1 MANRALTPDAE
12 LEAAPDARIAHAIAL
27 FRGRALAAAISA
39 CEALVA
45 EARALPTPG
54 RDRLEAQATYWAA
67 RSARRQEHP
76 DAALS
81 YVYAGLAAVQ
91 RSEQGQMECLLRA
104 ELIHVLSALGQNN
117 DALELADVLL
127 QRAEQLQDPVGRA
140 AAQEA
145 LASIYWMTNDWELGL
160 QAYTT
165 ALELACACHHLEL
178 RVLCTLGL
186 AACEEGVAEWAGAA
200 GRADEAE
207 TRIRRSVQLQRDSG
221 TLATALGDDYLV
233 MYSQLNCACSLHSL
247 GALDE
252 AKAAF
257 EACLADPS
265 REPVHGNALAVLGR
279 IALEQGD
286 PQAALPL
293 LLSGLENSERMNK
306 LYPTLV
312 ALQTLADAHE
322 AAGDTKA
329 ALACMRR
336 FHALHVKNASDK
348 ARLLARAMS
357 VKYDTERANAL
368 AQAQRQRADL
378 LERNNADL
386 ASEAALHER
395 AAMEDALTG
404 VANRRRFDQ
413 LLQAQVQPGGQLRPC
428 SVALLDID
436 QFKQVNDQF
445 SHLVGDDVLR
455 RIGAL
460 LSVNCRRNDLAAR
473 YGGEE
478 FVLLATDV
486 RRDEM
491 QQLCERIRRAI
502 EHEPWPALRLSLKVT
517 VSIGVAHHDEIAL
530 AHGGA
535 AEALMALADARLYAA
550 KARGRNQVCDQGP
563 GPPPTLP

>member
-1 MANRALTPDAE
+1 MAPRAPTTEPRA
-12 LEAAPDARIAHAIAL
+12 DARIEAAVAL
-27 FRGRALAAAISA
+27 FRGRELAAAINA
-39 CEALVA
+39 CEALMA
-45 EARALPTPG
+45 EAHAAPAA
-54 RDRLEAQATYWAA
+54 DADADNAVEAQAAYWAA

-76 DAALS
+76 DAALR
-81 YVYAGLAAVQ
+81 YVYAGLAAA
-91 RSEQGQMECLLRA
+91 RRGEPSPLECLLRA
-104 ELIHVLSALGQNN
+104 ELVHVLSALGQNK
-117 DALELADVLL
+117 DALEEADALL
-127 QRAEQLQDPVGRA
+127 QRAEALQHPVGRA

-145 LASIYWMTNDWELGL
+145 LAGIYWMTNDWELGL

-165 ALELACACHHLEL
+165 ALELACACDHLEL

-186 AACEEGVAEWAGAA
+186 AACEEGVAQWAGAA

-207 TRIRRSVQLQRDSG
+207 ARIRRSVQLQRDSG
-221 TLATALGDDYLV
+221 TLAAALGDGYLV

-293 LLSGLENSERMNK
+293 LLRGLEISERLNK

-312 ALQTLADAHE
+312 ALQTLVDAHE
-322 AAGDTKA
+322 AVGDTAA
-329 ALACMRR
+329 ALKCMRR

-357 VKYDTERANAL
+357 VKYDTERANAA
-368 AQAQRQRADL
+368 AQAQRQRADR
-378 LERNNADL
+378 LERSNADL

-413 LLQAQVQPGGQLRPC
+413 VLQTLAQPGAPLRPC
-428 SVALLDID
+428 SVALMDVD
-436 QFKQVNDQF
+436 QFKLVNDRY
-445 SHLVGDDVLR
+445 SHLVGDEVLR

-460 LSVNCRRNDLAAR
+460 LSFNCRRNDLAAR

-491 QQLCERIRRAI
+491 QQLCERIRHAI
-502 EHEPWPALRLSLKVT
+502 EHAHWTDIRAGMHVT
-517 VSIGVAHHDEIAL
+517 VSIGVARHDEITTL
-530 AHGGA
+530 GSGA
-535 AEALMALADARLYAA
+535 AVALLALADARLYAA
-550 KARGRNQVCDQGP
+550 KAGGRNQVCDQGP
-563 GPPPTLP
+563 GALPVAR

>member
-1 MANRALTPDAE
+1 MAPHAQPSETPAN
-12 LEAAPDARIAHAIAL
+12 ARIAGVMAL
-27 FRGRALAAAISA
+27 FRGRELSAAMSA
-39 CEALVA
+39 CEALIA
-45 EARALPTPG
+45 EARATPG
-54 RDRLEAQATYWAA
+54 AGSDEVQAQACYWAT
-67 RSARRQEHP
+67 RSARRLEQP
-76 DAALS
+76 DAALRH
-81 YVYAGLAAVQ
+81 VYAGLSVAQHRAD
-91 RSEQGQMECLLRA
+91 GPMECLLLA
-104 ELIHVLSALGQNN
+104 ELVHVFSALGQNK
-117 DALELADVLL
+117 DALEHADALL
-127 QRAEQLQDPVGRA
+127 QRAEQLQHPVGRA

-145 LASIYWMTNDWELGL
+145 LAGIYWMTNDWELGL

-165 ALELACACHHLEL
+165 ALELACGCDHLEL

-186 AACEEGVAEWAGAA
+186 AACEEGVAQGSTVE

-207 TRIRRSVQLQRDSG
+207 ARNRRSLQLQRESG
-221 TLATALGDDYLV
+221 ALAAALGDDYLV
-233 MYSQLNCACSLHSL
+233 MYSQLNGACTLHSL

-252 AKAAF
+252 ARAAF

-286 PQAALPL
+286 AQAALPL
-293 LLSGLENSERMNK
+293 LQRGLECAERMNK
-306 LYPTLV
+306 LFPMLM
-312 ALQTLADAHE
+312 ALQPLVDAHE
-322 AAGDTKA
+322 ALGDTA
-329 ALACMRR
+329 SALKCMRR
-336 FHALHVKNASDK
+336 FHALHVKVASDK

-368 AQAQRQRADL
+368 AQAQRLRADR
-378 LERNNADL
+378 LERSNADL

-413 LLQAQVQPGGQLRPC
+413 VLQSLVQLDAPLRPC

-436 QFKQVNDQF
+436 GFKLVNDRF
-445 SHLVGDDVLR
+445 SHPVGDEVLR
-455 RIGAL
+455 RIGAM

-491 QQLCERIRRAI
+491 LQLCERIRLAI
-502 EHEPWPALRLSLKVT
+502 EHGPWAELRAGLRVT
-517 VSIGVAHHDEIAL
+517 VSIGVAHHDEVSAHSAAAAAAL
-530 AHGGA
+530 
-535 AEALMALADARLYAA
+535 LALADARLYTA
-550 KARGRNQVCDQGP
+550 KERGRNQVCDHQQGLRP
-563 GPPPTLP
+563 KPA